1 VGRVTFE
8 RVVKRYGTM
17 GALEALDLDIADGEF
32 VSLLGPSGCGK
43 TTALRIL
50 AGLTEPT
57 EGRVRFD
64 GRDIVDLPPER
75 RNIGMVF
82 QDYAL
87 FPHMTVAENV
97 GFGLREHRQSRARI
111 AARVAELLAL
121 IKLPDLGQRYPSQ
134 LSGGQQQR
142 VALARALAVGPR
154 VLLMDEPLGALDLKL
169 REAMQSEI
177 QRIQRTL
184 GVTTL
189 YVTHDQSE
197 AIALS
202 DRIAVMRAGRIVQ
215 IGTPKEIYLR
225 PRTRFVAQFVGRIN
239 LAAARL
245 VGRDAEQLVLELAGA
260 RVAAPADSMVAGASA
275 GTLSVAVRP
284 EALSIASADAI
295 GRNRVPGR
303 IVEQS
308 FAGNATRLL
317 VDIGAETP
325 WLVELPPD
333 SAIPPAGTAISLS
346 WPIQATTILYED

>member
-1 VGRVTFE
+1 VW
-8 RVVKRYGTM
+8 
-17 GALEALDLDIADGEF
+17 I
-32 VSLLGPSGCGK
+32 
-43 TTALRIL
+43 
-50 AGLTEPT
+50 
-57 EGRVRFD
+57 D

-97 GFGLREHRQSRARI
+97 AFGLREYRQPRARI
-111 AARVAELLAL
+111 TARVAELLTL

-202 DRIAVMRAGRIVQ
+202 DRIAVMRAGRVVQ

-225 PRTRFVAQFVGRIN
+225 PRTRFVAQFVGRTN
-239 LAAARL
+239 LAVARL
-245 VGRDAEQLVLELAGA
+245 VGRDAEQLAIELAGV
-260 RVAAPADSMVAGASA
+260 RIAAPAGSMVADASA
-275 GTLSVAVRP
+275 GVLSVAVRP
-284 EALSIASADAI
+284 EALSIASADAT

-308 FAGNATRLL
+308 FAGNVTRLL

-333 SAIPPAGTAISLS
+333 SAIPPAGTAIALS
-346 WPIQATTILYED
+346 WPIPATTILSED